1 MSVVARPRV
10 EDGLRRGVLGGHLET
25 QTSRVGPDDETAA
38 PDGFDSPLPP
48 PISTCTVQRRFSSM
62 NAYHQ
67 RQITYHVVPLI
78 QIKRAHVPAHGES
91 IQSWETVFTRC
102 KDKYPHLFG
111 GLTGKPRNA
120 SQTLKKAFESYID
133 AWSRADKQGQKA
145 PGISEEYRTLDA
157 TLIVLKG
164 EMDAAKSESEAKT
177 ADKKQ
182 KAVQERVEIEVA
194 RSIRKRAIYR
204 AQPAEVD
211 EDANPFTSRRATEVR
226 HQIEAAS
233 GDVVEACTR
242 MANTVNA
249 PKKVR
254 GQGKKRK
261 NDADFMFFR
270 DGRE

>member
-25 QTSRVGPDDETAA
+25 QTSRVGPDDET
-38 PDGFDSPLPP
+38 
-48 PISTCTVQRRFSSM
+48 
-62 NAYHQ
+62 
-67 RQITYHVVPLI
+67 
-78 QIKRAHVPAHGES
+78 
-91 IQSWETVFTRC
+91 
-102 KDKYPHLFG
+102 
-111 GLTGKPRNA
+111 
-120 SQTLKKAFESYID
+120 D

-145 PGISEEYRTLDA
+145 PGISEENRTLDA
-157 TLIVLKG
+157 ILIVLKG

-194 RSIRKRAIYR
+194 RSIRKRAIGR

-233 GDVVEACTR
+233 GDVVEAGTR

-254 GQGKKRK
+254 GPGKKRK